1 MIRCVILSNNG
12 IEELNFPQNIPRV
25 NLKLNC
31 QIPRSSN
38 LSFSPIEW
46 SDWGGSTLNT
56 ESIGQSPKTKR
67 SKVHSLSIQ
76 GLRLPTHQGAHILV
90 EGFNP
95 CWLCWIDY
103 SKDCLGRGIALF
115 CFIFFSQLGLIIW
128 KKGQCEY
135 GLEKGG
141 KKRLNWKREKLE
153 RVSGNWKVRNGGKKK
168 KKKKK
173 QNKIKSGP
181 RFSRL
186 ASTSRLA
193 AMMMAFVE

>member
-1 MIRCVILSNNG
+1 MASRNWISPKHPTGKFKVELSNPAVIQSFFSSYRMKRLG
-12 IEELNFPQNIPRV
+12 RV
-25 NLKLNC
+25 NTQHWSRPESENEKVK
-31 QIPRSSN
+31 
-38 LSFSPIEW
+38 SP
-46 SDWGGSTLNT
+46 
-56 ESIGQSPKTKR
+56 
-67 SKVHSLSIQ
+67 LSIQ

-115 CFIFFSQLGLIIW
+115 CFICFFFPQLGLIIW

-153 RVSGNWKVRNGGKKK
+153 RVSGNWKVRNGGKNKK
-168 KKKKK
+168 K
-173 QNKIKSGP
+173 IK
-181 RFSRL
+181 
-186 ASTSRLA
+186 
-193 AMMMAFVE
+193 